1 MQELMPVEDAE
12 AEVVNGDHGL
22 IAVEVVGV
30 ELESVA
36 ADLESAGEDGVELV
50 ELDAAV
56 ETGAEGFDD
65 FGFEHG
71 CGAAEKDVAGNES
84 GDSEDGEDRADPEE
98 SDDEAMMAAAMRG
111 RSGGF
116 GGWRGHSSSLRSDC
130 GPWMRVCVVR
140 DARGLGGCTQGV
152 GPGVILICAVA
163 ADWARGSAG
172 SEV

>member
-1 MQELMPVEDAE
+1 MRHVGALFFGREVNAEAGDLDVVDDDGGMQELMPVEDAE

-56 ETGAEGFDD
+56 ETGAEGFND

-84 GDSEDGEDRADPEE
+84 GDSEDGEDGADPEK

-111 RSGGF
+111 RSGSF
-116 GGWRGHSSSLRSDC
+116 GGLRGHSSSLRSD
-130 GPWMRVCVVR
+130 
-140 DARGLGGCTQGV
+140 
-152 GPGVILICAVA
+152 
-163 ADWARGSAG
+163 
-172 SEV
+172 